1 MALGLGISGVLAVAF
16 AVLFVVGERLFPT
29 ASRASSEEHSGEWK
43 RRAEMREYLSAIGER
58 YAEDHSVAGESV
70 AFYLPERD
78 VAITFDAKA
87 YFRIEQTPTT
97 AVLMEHEVP
106 GMALGS
112 RLPFDTPDVAIGDDT
127 ENAVA
132 LAFATL
138 GLDPS
143 ASPAE
148 VKAAYRERAKEVHPD
163 QGGDEAEFRRLREAY
178 DAAKQYAD

>member
-1 MALGLGISGVLAVAF
+1 MALGLGIAVVLAVVSA
-16 AVLFVVGERLFPT
+16 ALFVVGERLFPAT
-29 ASRASSEEHSGEWK
+29 QHPPSDQRSGEWK

-58 YAEDHSVAGESV
+58 YAEDHPVAGQPV

-87 YFRIEQTPTT
+87 YFRIENAGTT
-97 AVLMEHEVP
+97 AVLMEHEMP

-112 RLPFDTPDVAIGDDT
+112 RLPFETPAVALGDDAET
-127 ENAVA
+127 AMK

-143 ASPAE
+143 ASLAE
-148 VKAAYRERAKEVHPD
+148 VKAAYRERVKEAHPD
-163 QGGDEAEFRRLREAY
+163 HGGDQEEFRRLREAY
-178 DAAKQYAD
+178 TAAKQYAG